1 MSAPVM
7 AGTPAPAQAPPW
19 KKTFANLASVVGGE
33 TLLRAANFL
42 VAVLVAREYGAA
54 QFGLYATSLAYV
66 TIAVMIADNGLQVSA
81 ITSLHEASG
90 KIGPAVGRLYL
101 AKTLPLLAVLAGT
114 AAVLSLA
121 RCSALVWTVAGGLA
135 LRTVLQSYCQLQVAL
150 LKAIDRM
157 PAIGLVQ
164 ALHFAA
170 LAAGLLAVHRLRLPI
185 LNLMEVLLF
194 CQLVE
199 FAGSWDRLRGAG
211 LLPGRAKLGEA
222 LQLLA
227 ASTPYGVS
235 FTIAAFFLRLDVI
248 VLAWIVPAREIGH
261 FAAAQQ
267 VLVAVYLLSWLVGSV
282 LLPELVRLAATPEAL
297 HAYTSR
303 WVLRLLA
310 AAVPAAI
317 LGALGGPSFMRWVYG
332 QAFAGADRP
341 FVILCLAIPFVL
353 LNALYLN
360 RAIALGARSLYL
372 NAYAAAAVCGIA
384 ADLAFTLALGITGTA
399 LAALLREGGL
409 FAYLHLVG
417 NRKRSAAEA

>member
-1 MSAPVM
+1 M
-7 AGTPAPAQAPPW
+7 AGIAALAQAPPW
-19 KKTFANLASVVGGE
+19 KNTFANLASVVGGE

-42 VAVLVAREYGAA
+42 VAVLVAREYGSV

-90 KIGPAVGRLYL
+90 NTGPAVGRLYL

-114 AAVLSLA
+114 AAVLGLA
-121 RCSALVWTVAGGLA
+121 RCPALVWTVAGGLA

-170 LAAGLLAVHRLRLPI
+170 LSAGLLAVHRLRLPI
-185 LNLMEVLLF
+185 SNLMEVLIF
-194 CQLVE
+194 SQLVE
-199 FAGSWDRLRGAG
+199 FAGSWERLRGAG
-211 LLPGRAKLGEA
+211 LLPGRAKLGAA

-227 ASTPYGVS
+227 ASTPYGAS

-297 HAYTSR
+297 QAYTSR

-310 AAVPAAI
+310 AAVPAAL
-317 LGALGGPSFMRWVYG
+317 LGALGGPSFMRGVYG
-332 QAFAGADRP
+332 QAFAGAGRP

-372 NAYAAAAVCGIA
+372 TAYAAAAVCGIA

-417 NRKRSAAEA
+417 KRHRSAAEG